1 MHEHEPSSKHS
12 GPSPRASPPHPQAGD
27 RGFRRDLRPRVE
39 RDLLPA
45 RVRKRSRAQQ
55 ECSGAFR
62 GYREHVDVEAEHDRL
77 ETQHDHV
84 VGLFG
89 NVHFRF
95 LGNEIVWFLG
105 NVVGLAIV
113 RLVLARDDRYQPAVM
128 TAAIVTQSG
137 ENETP

>member
-1 MHEHEPSSKHS
+1 MNTNVNEHLVSYALGTLDDE
-12 GPSPRASPPHPQAGD
+12 G
-27 RGFRRDLRPRVE
+27 
-39 RDLLPA
+39 
-45 RVRKRSRAQQ
+45 KR
-55 ECSGAFR
+55 
-62 GYREHVDVEAEHDRL
+62 DVEAEHDRL

-95 LGNEIVWFLG
+95 LGNDIVWFLG